1 MTSAPAIG
9 FEYRPSRWLGHV
21 LLVMATLA
29 LLALSLSA
37 VPVILKGALAV
48 VLMAATIRAWRGFA
62 RSSVIAAGWSQRGGW
77 TLRMA
82 DGEDQPA
89 SLRAF
94 RVAGERIVWLHLVAP
109 GHRSVSLLLAPDN
122 SDGDIRRRLRMRLA
136 LASKSEHHAAGHS
149 AG

>member
-9 FEYRPSRWLGHV
+9 FEYQPSRWLERV
-21 LLVMATLA
+21 LLVMAMLA
-29 LLALSLSA
+29 LLALCLSA
-37 VPVILKGALAV
+37 VPILPKVALAV
-48 VLMAATIRAWRGFA
+48 VLIAATIRAWTDFA
-62 RSSVIAAGWSQRGGW
+62 RSPVIAAGWSQRGGW

-94 RVAGERIVWLHLVAP
+94 RTAGERIVWLHFAAS
-109 GHRSVSLLLAPDN
+109 GRGNVSLLLAPDN

-136 LASKSEHHAAGHS
+136 LASNSERHAAGHS

>member
-9 FEYRPSRWLGHV
+9 FEYRPSRWLGRA
-21 LLVMATLA
+21 LVAMAVLA

-37 VPVILKGALAV
+37 VPVIAKVALAM
-48 VLMAATIRAWRGFA
+48 VLLAAVIRAWRRFS
-62 RSSVIAAGWSQRGGW
+62 RSSVVAAGWTQRGGW

-82 DGEDQPA
+82 GGEDQPA

-94 RVAGERIVWLHLVAP
+94 RMAGERIVWLHLVAP
-109 GHRSVSLLLAPDN
+109 GRRHVSLLLAPDN
-122 SDGDIRRRLRMRLA
+122 SDGDIRRRLRMRLV
-136 LASKSEHHAAGHS
+136 LASKGEHHAAGHS

>member
-9 FEYRPSRWLGHV
+9 FEYRPSRWLGRV
-21 LLVMATLA
+21 LLAVAALATMALW
-29 LLALSLSA
+29 LSA
-37 VPVILKGALAV
+37 VPILAKIVLAV
-48 VLMAATIRAWRGFA
+48 TLVVAAGRAWSRFA
-62 RSSVIAAGWSQRGGW
+62 RSPVVAAGWSQRSGW

-89 SLRAF
+89 TLHAF
-94 RVAGERIVWLHLVAP
+94 RTAGDGLVWLHLAVSGP
-109 GHRSVSLLLAPDN
+109 RSISLLLAPDN

-136 LASKSEHHAAGHS
+136 LASNSERHAAGHS